1 MIELSDEMAKLV
13 NNALEDGVP
22 CMMGTASKSGMPNIS
37 FRGSVMVF
45 DKQHLAYWERAL
57 NIAIHNLE
65 ENPQIEILYRG
76 RERGVGW
83 RFYGRAEI
91 LRDGPVREQ
100 IMSRTVQRE
109 LDRDPERKG
118 FGVLITV
125 ENVTDTGGSPL
136 QER

>member
-1 MIELSDEMAKLV
+1 MIELNDEMARLV
-13 NNALEDGVP
+13 DNALADGVP

-45 DKQHLAYWERAL
+45 DKQHLAYWERAM
-57 NIAIHNLE
+57 NIAIRNLE

-76 RERGVGW
+76 HERGIGW

-91 LRDGPVREQ
+91 LRSGPVRDQ
-100 IMSRTVQRE
+100 IMGRTVQRE

-125 ENVTDTGGSPL
+125 DAVTDTGGRPL
-136 QER
+136 QQG

>member
-1 MIELSDEMAKLV
+1 MITLTDEMAKAV
-13 NNALEDGVP
+13 DNALEDGTP
-22 CMMGTASKSGMPNIS
+22 CMMGTASKTGMPNVS

-45 DKQHLAYWERAL
+45 DNEHLAYWERAM
-57 NIAIHNLE
+57 NISIHNLE
-65 ENPQIEILYRG
+65 ENPQIEIFWRG

-83 RFYGRAEI
+83 RFYGRTEI
-91 LRDGPVREQ
+91 HKTGPIREQ
-100 IMSRTVQRE
+100 IMSRTVQHE

-125 ENVTDTGGSPL
+125 DKVTDTGGSPL

>member
-1 MIELSDEMAKLV
+1 MIELTGEMAKLV
-13 NNALEDGVP
+13 DNALEDGLP

-45 DKQHLAYWERAL
+45 DKQHLAYWERAM

-91 LRDGPVREQ
+91 IRTGPIREE

-109 LDRDPERKG
+109 LERDPERQG

-125 ENVTDTGGSPL
+125 DTVTDTGGKPQ

>member
-1 MIELSDEMAKLV
+1 MIELTDEMAKLV
-13 NNALEDGVP
+13 DNALEDGVP
-22 CMMGTASKSGMPNIS
+22 CMMGTASKAGMPNIS

-57 NIAIHNLE
+57 NIAIQNLE

-91 LRDGPVREQ
+91 EPGRCVSKLWAEPCSVSSTETPSAR
-100 IMSRTVQRE
+100 
-109 LDRDPERKG
+109 
-118 FGVLITV
+118 VLAC
-125 ENVTDTGGSPL
+125 
-136 QER
+136 

>member
-1 MIELSDEMAKLV
+1 MIELTDEMATLV
-13 NNALEDGVP
+13 DNALQDGLP
-22 CMMGTASKSGMPNIS
+22 CMMGTASKTGMPNIS

-45 DKQHLAYWERAL
+45 DKQHLAYWERAM

-65 ENPQIEILYRG
+65 GNPQIEILYRG

-83 RFYGRAEI
+83 RFYGHAEI
-91 LRDGPVREQ
+91 LRAGPLRDQ

-109 LDRDPERKG
+109 LDRDPERNG

-125 ENVTDTGGSPL
+125 DKVTDTGGNPL